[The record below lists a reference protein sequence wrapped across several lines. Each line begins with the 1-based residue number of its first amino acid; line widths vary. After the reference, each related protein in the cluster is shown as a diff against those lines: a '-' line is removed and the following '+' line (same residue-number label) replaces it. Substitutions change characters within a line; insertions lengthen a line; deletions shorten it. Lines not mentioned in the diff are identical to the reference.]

1 MRASP
6 SVAIIEASHIVRDA
20 LVTLVSANGYRV
32 EIYDTSEEFL
42 AHAEHSQAE
51 CLVVDV
57 QPDGLCGTELSRRLA
72 ARGFTIPIIFLATG
86 DDRKLRRRMADPDCF
101 AFLRGPMD
109 CYWLLDFIAEA
120 VWRP

>member
-6 SVAIIEASHIVRDA
+6 SVAIIEASRSVRDA
-20 LVTLVSANGYRV
+20 LVMLVSANGYRV
-32 EIYDTSEEFL
+32 EVYDTNEEFL
-42 AHAEHSQAE
+42 AQVEHSRAE

-57 QPDGLCGTELSRRLA
+57 RPDGLCGTELSRRLA

-86 DDRKLRRRMADPDCF
+86 DDRKLLKRMVDADCF
-101 AFLRGPMD
+101 AFLRGPTD